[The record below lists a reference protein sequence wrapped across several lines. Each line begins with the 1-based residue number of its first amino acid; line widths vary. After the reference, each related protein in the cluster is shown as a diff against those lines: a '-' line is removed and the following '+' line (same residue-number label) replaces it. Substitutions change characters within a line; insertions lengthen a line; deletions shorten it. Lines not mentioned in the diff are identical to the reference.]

1 MGRVQLSL
9 WHMKHNAQHQV
20 EVGDG
25 GGGNKLPSKNSGTLM
40 ECDHMNE
47 RQANHGVAWS
57 NEKEKKT

>member
-20 EVGDG
+20 EAGDG
-25 GGGNKLPSKNSGTLM
+25 GGGNKLPSKKSGTLM
-40 ECDHMNE
+40 ECAHMNE

-57 NEKEKKT
+57 NEK